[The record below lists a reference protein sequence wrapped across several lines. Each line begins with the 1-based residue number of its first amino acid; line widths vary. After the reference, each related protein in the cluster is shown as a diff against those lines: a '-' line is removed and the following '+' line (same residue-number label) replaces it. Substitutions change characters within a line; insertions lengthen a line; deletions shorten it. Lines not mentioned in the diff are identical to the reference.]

1 MANQVRIEYDPYH
14 TQIFYNWRTD
24 AEREWGQ
31 LTNSI
36 LTEQEVYQKS
46 SLQSILPEVIAR
58 IDENYNRNKCEPL
71 EIVFCGTDEDY
82 EDFGEILA
90 TYYSKQEN
98 KLRPVLK
105 RDEVEYRSAVEIQ
118 PEIDEIMKKL
128 RQEFDWDDAQSEVQ
142 SSLARYHDIVSDC
155 IPICVIGPYST
166 GKSMFINALIGEE
179 ILPSGTDPETAR
191 VYKIVPSNESSIDFQ
206 YGNETYTFRF
216 PAEAPKLDT
225 AGSDAPSDEITKL
238 FDAFADE
245 NYKERRAADNVH
257 MALAALNNMANTQ
270 GAQSKLGSL
279 ICVNVPFYRSP
290 LFSSKSS
297 HTTFE
302 IYDTPGSAAAKH
314 EDHLQALKQALQAR
328 SNGLPILLTEP
339 NSTEGTALVDLSKTL
354 HECGTA
360 LDTNHILLVVNK
372 ADTAVASVQ
381 TKSAHY
387 RNERYGKSTGNDP
400 GKPDKSVF
408 GQWKSG
414 WIFFVSSIMALGSKK
429 ESEKWFDKD
438 ARRQYLSAKLYST
451 QLDDELYIS
460 FPQYDILPEKQ
471 RIKNMQAV
479 EAAEQRM
486 HTGNETDIRE
496 LITQNSGIRAIESEI
511 CRYAERH
518 AAYHKCAEAVKAIST
533 AIDITKAKQASL
545 ERAKG
550 QDLEK
555 LIREFDEKQQKLLD
569 QLKTYCAERRDT
581 ANTDLQSDLAQ
592 KDNGESIKELSG
604 RIKQA
609 DIFNKKD
616 KKKEILRRAV
626 AEIYDDCCAK
636 YSKQQYDNTNLFFQS
651 RAAGDQAGLLKII
664 NESDA
669 VTEQE
674 KIFLKAYV
682 LSSSYEAPEPDTFDI
697 RKLGLLKTQYFLFFN
712 TGKMKLDIQKC
723 LSTAQNIFRADSLG
737 ITQKGMERYIKSYT
751 KWIEDLHVGLAGKLA
766 EFNSELKRLHDHIKE
781 TEKQITILKQAQER
795 LEQSSDKVDQ
805 MMSKQTS
812 KEDTHESIY
821 E

>member
-142 SSLARYHDIVSDC
+142 SSLARYHDIVSNC

-372 ADTAVASVQ
+372 ADTAAKSVKA
-381 TKSAHY
+381 KSTHY
-387 RNERYGKSTGNDP
+387 RNERYGKNTGNDP
-400 GKPDKSVF
+400 GKPDKSIF

-429 ESEKWFDKD
+429 ESEKWFEEDAANTYIDTKHRYVQLNDKPC
-438 ARRQYLSAKLYST
+438 
-451 QLDDELYIS
+451 IS
-460 FPQYDILPEKQ
+460 FPQYDRRHGNTVPCGRRSIRGTPLP
-471 RIKNMQAV
+471 
-479 EAAEQRM
+479 
-486 HTGNETDIRE
+486 
-496 LITQNSGIRAIESEI
+496 
-511 CRYAERH
+511 
-518 AAYHKCAEAVKAIST
+518 
-533 AIDITKAKQASL
+533 
-545 ERAKG
+545 
-550 QDLEK
+550 
-555 LIREFDEKQQKLLD
+555 
-569 QLKTYCAERRDT
+569 
-581 ANTDLQSDLAQ
+581 
-592 KDNGESIKELSG
+592 
-604 RIKQA
+604 
-609 DIFNKKD
+609 
-616 KKKEILRRAV
+616 
-626 AEIYDDCCAK
+626 
-636 YSKQQYDNTNLFFQS
+636 S
-651 RAAGDQAGLLKII
+651 RA
-664 NESDA
+664 
-669 VTEQE
+669 
-674 KIFLKAYV
+674 
-682 LSSSYEAPEPDTFDI
+682 
-697 RKLGLLKTQYFLFFN
+697 
-712 TGKMKLDIQKC
+712 
-723 LSTAQNIFRADSLG
+723 
-737 ITQKGMERYIKSYT
+737 
-751 KWIEDLHVGLAGKLA
+751 
-766 EFNSELKRLHDHIKE
+766 
-781 TEKQITILKQAQER
+781 
-795 LEQSSDKVDQ
+795 
-805 MMSKQTS
+805 
-812 KEDTHESIY
+812 
-821 E
+821 

>member
-90 TYYSKQEN
+90 TYYSKHEN

-118 PEIDEIMKKL
+118 PEIDEIMKEL
-128 RQEFDWDDAQSEVQ
+128 RREFDWDAQSEVK
-142 SSLARYHDIVSDC
+142 SSLERYHDIVSDC
-155 IPICVIGPYST
+155 IPICVIGPYSA

-179 ILPSGTDPETAR
+179 ILPSGADPETAR

-216 PAEAPKLDT
+216 PSEAPTLDT
-225 AGSDAPSDEITKL
+225 IGSDAPPKEITKL

-245 NYKERRAADNVH
+245 NYKERRTADNVH
-257 MALAALNNMANTQ
+257 MALAALNNMANTP

-279 ICVNVPFYRSP
+279 ICVNVPFHRSP
-290 LFSSKSS
+290 LFSSTS

-302 IYDTPGSAAAKH
+302 IYDTPGSDPENHK
-314 EDHLQALKQALQAR
+314 EHLQALKQALQAR

-339 NSTEGTALVDLSKTL
+339 NSTERTALVDLSKTL

-372 ADTAVASVQ
+372 ADTAAAGVKA
-381 TKSAHY
+381 KSAHY
-387 RNERYGKSTGNDP
+387 RDERYGKNAGNDP
-400 GKPDKSVF
+400 AKPDKSIF

-429 ESEKWFDKD
+429 ESEKWFEED
-438 ARRQYLSAKLYST
+438 AANTYIDTKHRYV
-451 QLDDELYIS
+451 QLNNKPCIS

-486 HTGNETDIRE
+486 HTGSETDIRE

-545 ERAKG
+545 EEARSQELKTLTHA
-550 QDLEK
+550 
-555 LIREFDEKQQKLLD
+555 FNEKQQILLD
-569 QLKTYCAERRDT
+569 QLETYCAERIDT

-592 KDNGESIKELSG
+592 KDSGESINELSD

-626 AEIYDDCCAK
+626 AEIYADCCAK
-636 YSKQQYDNTNLFFQS
+636 YSKQQYDNTNLFFQT

-664 NESDA
+664 NKSDA

-697 RKLGLLKTQYFLFFN
+697 RELGLLKTQLFLFFN

-723 LSTAQNIFRADSLG
+723 LSTSQDRFRADSLE
-737 ITQKGMERYIKSYT
+737 ITQKGMERYIASYT
-751 KWIEDLHVGLAGKLA
+751 KWLDDLRVGLAGKLA

-781 TEKQITILKQAQER
+781 TEKQITILKQAQKR

-805 MMSKQTS
+805 MMNKQAS

>member
-14 TQIFYNWRTD
+14 TQIFYNWRID

-90 TYYSKQEN
+90 TYYSKHEN

-118 PEIDEIMKKL
+118 PEIDEIMKEL
-128 RQEFDWDDAQSEVQ
+128 RREFDWDDAQSEVQ

-191 VYKIVPSNESSIDFQ
+191 VYKIVPSNESSIGFQ
-206 YGNETYTFRF
+206 YENETYIFRF
-216 PAEAPKLDT
+216 PLESPKLDT
-225 AGSDAPSDEITKL
+225 AGSDAPPEEITKL

-290 LFSSKSS
+290 LFSNKSS

-372 ADTAVASVQ
+372 ADTAAKSVKA
-381 TKSAHY
+381 KSTHY
-387 RNERYGKSTGNDP
+387 RNERYGKNTGNDP
-400 GKPDKSVF
+400 GKPDKSIF

-414 WIFFVSSIMALGSKK
+414 WIFFVSSIIALGSKK
-429 ESEKWFDKD
+429 ESEKWFEEDAANTYIDTKHRYVQLNDKPC
-438 ARRQYLSAKLYST
+438 
-451 QLDDELYIS
+451 IS
-460 FPQYDILPEKQ
+460 FPQYDRRHGNTVPCGRRSIRGTPLP
-471 RIKNMQAV
+471 
-479 EAAEQRM
+479 
-486 HTGNETDIRE
+486 
-496 LITQNSGIRAIESEI
+496 
-511 CRYAERH
+511 
-518 AAYHKCAEAVKAIST
+518 
-533 AIDITKAKQASL
+533 
-545 ERAKG
+545 
-550 QDLEK
+550 
-555 LIREFDEKQQKLLD
+555 
-569 QLKTYCAERRDT
+569 
-581 ANTDLQSDLAQ
+581 
-592 KDNGESIKELSG
+592 
-604 RIKQA
+604 
-609 DIFNKKD
+609 
-616 KKKEILRRAV
+616 
-626 AEIYDDCCAK
+626 
-636 YSKQQYDNTNLFFQS
+636 S
-651 RAAGDQAGLLKII
+651 RA
-664 NESDA
+664 
-669 VTEQE
+669 
-674 KIFLKAYV
+674 
-682 LSSSYEAPEPDTFDI
+682 
-697 RKLGLLKTQYFLFFN
+697 
-712 TGKMKLDIQKC
+712 
-723 LSTAQNIFRADSLG
+723 
-737 ITQKGMERYIKSYT
+737 
-751 KWIEDLHVGLAGKLA
+751 
-766 EFNSELKRLHDHIKE
+766 
-781 TEKQITILKQAQER
+781 
-795 LEQSSDKVDQ
+795 
-805 MMSKQTS
+805 
-812 KEDTHESIY
+812 
-821 E
+821 